1 MKPGDLVTLCPRGY
15 PRYKGQVGMLV
26 EAPYPGR
33 WIVMIGGS
41 NVDCTLHP
49 YLIGESFMEAVK

>member
-26 EAPYPGR
+26 EQPYAGR
-33 WIVMIGGS
+33 WIVMIGREH
-41 NVDCTLHP
+41 VDCTLHP
-49 YLIGESFMEAVK
+49 YVIDELDMEAVK